1 MPPTRDRSGVMSRYL
16 KKGEQVVDTVRV
28 TSRGT
33 VMMSALLAGAGAA
46 AGYMTSTVLATGPLA
61 AAVGAGAGAG
71 AGMLIGSMLA
81 NLRTRRTTG
90 TRGATLTIALTRQRM
105 LFFRS
110 AWLSNRAAD
119 LVREVPLPSVASV
132 VVGSRRAVCRCTSR
146 ASPSVRLSESTPTAR
161 TSTAISWST
170 WLTLVASLL
179 TSPVPMPSARTSM
192 RMARS
197 TSVTSACLLATT
209 TSPAPEILLRS
220 GRE

>member
-16 KKGEQVVDTVRV
+16 KRGEQVVDTVRV

-46 AGYMTSTVLATGPLA
+46 AGYMASTVLATGPLA

-71 AGMLIGSMLA
+71 VGMLIGSMLA

-90 TRGATLTIALTRQRM
+90 TRGAALTIALTRQRM

-132 VVGSRRAVCRCTSR
+132 VVGRARLI
-146 ASPSVRLSESTPTAR
+146 SPHPVTITLTDGRVLEFEAAR
-161 TSTAISWST
+161 IEKPEQFGA
-170 WLTLVASLL
+170 AF
-179 TSPVPMPSARTSM
+179 RK
-192 RMARS
+192 
-197 TSVTSACLLATT
+197 TT
-209 TSPAPEILLRS
+209 
-220 GRE
+220 GR